1 MTDGRNDTREPEVA
15 GQPVGSWLSELGSA
29 APTPGGGGAA
39 AMTAA
44 VAAGLVE
51 MVCNL
56 TVGRP
61 RYAEHS
67 EHAAAVLERATALRG
82 QALALVTEDATAF
95 DALMATFKLPKS
107 DEAERA
113 ARTAAVQRAT
123 EAAARVPLR
132 IAALAAEV
140 VQLAEQLPGRSN
152 PNVLSD
158 VGVAASTAAAALESA
173 ALNVE
178 INLSGLTDQQARQ
191 RLTVDLATHTAAVDR
206 GRKLFDQVRGEIN
219 G

>member
-15 GQPVGSWLSELGSA
+15 GQPVGSWLSELASA

-107 DEAERA
+107 DEA